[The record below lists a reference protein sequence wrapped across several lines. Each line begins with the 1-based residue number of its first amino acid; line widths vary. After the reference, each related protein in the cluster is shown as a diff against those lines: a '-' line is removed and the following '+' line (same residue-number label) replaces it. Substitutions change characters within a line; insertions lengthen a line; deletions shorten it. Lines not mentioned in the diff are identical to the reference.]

1 MGPAGSEWGPGVLQA
16 GHEDRLLEQDT
27 HFHCKRL
34 ATASMLTH
42 ERPLFLVEG
51 ENVALQVEHG
61 SVGSPTA
68 FSRTVVHVSL
78 GSVSLHVLLKVVFA
92 LECLLA
98 HCTDDFLWRG
108 DTHLANLSITARL
121 VLRLHTNRGR
131 QRKLQPLVSL
141 PLAPNPSSSLM
152 TPNFPDSSLGK
163 EQVSLAW

>member
-1 MGPAGSEWGPGVLQA
+1 MKTTW
-16 GHEDRLLEQDT
+16 LEQDT

-42 ERPLFLVEG
+42 EWPLFLVEG
-51 ENVALQVEHG
+51 ENVALQVEQG

-68 FSRTVVHVSL
+68 FSQTVVHVSL
-78 GSVSLHVLLKVVFA
+78 WSMSLHVLLKVVFA

-98 HCTDDFLWRG
+98 HRTGDFLWWG

-121 VLRLHTNRGR
+121 VLRLHTNRGC
-131 QRKLQPLVSL
+131 QRKLKPLISL
-141 PLAPNPSSSLM
+141 PLAPNPLSPLM
-152 TPNFPDSSLGK
+152 TPNFPDSSFGK